1 MASDQEIEQKFW
13 KALESDHI
21 MMLGIDGA
29 EDGHARPM
37 AAQFEEERG
46 PIYFFSG
53 KDHALV
59 KHLDQGSRAI
69 ATFTSK
75 GHDVFATVH
84 GSLAMH
90 NDRETIDRLWNPYVA
105 AWYEGGKDDPNIQ
118 LLRLD
123 ADSAE
128 IWLNSSNVLAG
139 IKSLLGRDPQKDAQ
153 KDVANITM

>member
-1 MASDQEIEQKFW
+1 MASDQEIETKFW
-13 KALESDHI
+13 KALKSDI
-21 MMLGIDGA
+21 YMMLGIDGA

-46 PIYFFSG
+46 PIYFFSA

-59 KHLDQGSRAI
+59 QHLDSGSRAI

-75 GHDVFATVH
+75 GHDVFATIH
-84 GSLAMH
+84 GSLRRDD
-90 NDRETIDRLWNPYVA
+90 DRATVDRLWNPNAA
-105 AWYEGGKDDPNIQ
+105 AWYEGGKDDPKLQ

-153 KDVANITM
+153 KDIAHVTM